1 MRGALVAGDVEGVKA
16 QAVELASAAK
26 ESDVDAVANT
36 AGKVAG
42 AGDIEAARDAFAEL
56 SEAMIAYRAI
66 AEETPK
72 PQVVY
77 CSMVKH
83 SWLQPKGEVS
93 NPYYADEAMRT
104 CGEVK
109 ETAD

>member
-1 MRGALVAGDVEGVKA
+1 
-16 QAVELASAAK
+16 
-26 ESDVDAVANT
+26 
-36 AGKVAG
+36 
-42 AGDIEAARDAFAEL
+42 
-56 SEAMIAYRAI
+56 MIAYRAI

-77 CSMVKH
+77 CSMAKH

-104 CGEVK
+104 CGEI
-109 ETAD
+109 EESAD